1 MKNSLK
7 QLLRTPAKTFL
18 FFLLMTAVTLLL
30 AFSASLLSETNQRIE
45 EVESGFTTVARVE
58 QVPALTDIT
67 TQWINPCF
75 GLGVEQK
82 DVWDDRIST
91 EDLNFEGANYV
102 NAPEYRPY
110 YITEHP
116 DWEHTV
122 GVDRSVDSWLHIF
135 EFTALEDSD
144 ELGGAYVRVE
154 RFLLKQH
161 NNAEDMGVLP
171 PQEGEEVFL
180 CQCGGTYH
188 DQEGSIAP
196 LKKGKRYIATVE
208 LNCSCNYHTIPNN
221 ISGTTAN
228 DYWTTNLEYVVF
240 GAPYSSQYD
249 ANGNEIKSEHFPY
262 LEDGSQNIY
271 RIEEVTEDFYGEG
284 GRGQDWLLWAKT
296 VNQHQRYFPVMPVTG
311 LQMIPV
317 FQENSAYLSDG
328 REITREEYDNGALVC
343 LVPEDTLQKNG
354 WQIGDKLSLPL
365 LCSLYGPKV
374 KMITIPASGD
384 RGVHLSV
391 NYPFS
396 PIKADGSE
404 YEPFWT
410 AEYEIVGTYGLV
422 QSEMLYTDGEIYPDT
437 ILIPKNSV
445 QASDADNIACYN
457 HLDGKTATFQ
467 IENGTIDEFD
477 AALRAA
483 LPEAENLII
492 TYNDNG
498 YTEIMESL
506 QGTRSSALLL
516 FAVGLLAAV
525 AILLLLLYF
534 FVVKEKKR
542 TAIERSL
549 GMTSYQCRTSLLA
562 GILALTVLASG
573 LGTVGAA
580 VSLEL
585 FHRQEQTTVEIEKVE
600 EPVESEG
607 MTETEETAETE
618 ETGETAETAVEE
630 EPLSPGEYN
639 PKYSLWA
646 KADSVRQEMTGSVQ
660 TPVFVYILVP
670 TALVLLV
677 LVLSLLLINRNL
689 AIEPIYLLSGKME

>member
-7 QLLRTPAKTFL
+7 QLLRTPARTLL

-30 AFSASLLSETNQRIE
+30 AFSASLLSETNQRID
-45 EVESGFTTVARVE
+45 EVESSFTTVARVE
-58 QVPALTDIT
+58 QVPALADIS
-67 TQWINPCF
+67 TQWMNPCF
-75 GLGVEQK
+75 GLAVDQK
-82 DVWDDRIST
+82 DVWDDRISA

-122 GVDRSVDSWLHIF
+122 GTDRFGDHWLHIF

-161 NNAEDMGVLP
+161 NNAEDLGAIP

-188 DQEGSIAP
+188 VQEGTITP

-208 LNCSCNYHTIPNN
+208 LQSSCQYHTIPND
-221 ISGTTAN
+221 ITGPHADS
-228 DYWTTNLEYVVF
+228 YWTTNLEYVVWD
-240 GAPYSSQYD
+240 APYSTQCD
-249 ANGNEIKSEHFPY
+249 TNGNEIKSGHFPY

-271 RIEEVTEDFYGEG
+271 RIEEVTEDFYEDG
-284 GRGQDWLLWAKT
+284 GRSQDWLRWAKT
-296 VNQHQRYFPVMPVTG
+296 VNQHQRYFPVMPVSS
-311 LQMIPV
+311 LQMLPV
-317 FQENSAYLSDG
+317 FQEHSAYLYDG
-328 REITREEYDNGALVC
+328 REISREEYDTGALVC

-365 LCSLYGPKV
+365 LCSLYGPNAR
-374 KMITIPASGD
+374 MITIPPRED
-384 RGVHLSV
+384 RPIHLSV
-391 NYPFS
+391 NYGFS
-396 PIKADGSE
+396 PIKADGSV
-404 YEPFWT
+404 YEPFWS
-410 AEYEIVGTYGLV
+410 AEYEIVGTYGLI
-422 QSEMLYTDGEIYPDT
+422 QSGMLYTDGEIYPDT

-445 QASDADNIACYN
+445 RASDADNIAYYN
-457 HLDGKTATFQ
+457 YLDGKTATFQ

-477 AALRAA
+477 AALHAA

-506 QGTRSSALLL
+506 QSTRSSALLL

-549 GMTSYQCRTSLLA
+549 GMSRRQCRVSLLA

-585 FHRQEQTTVEIEKVE
+585 FHRQEQTVSEESTAEESTIEESTIEESTTGESTTEEKVSL
-600 EPVESEG
+600 SED
-607 MTETEETAETE
+607 
-618 ETGETAETAVEE
+618 
-630 EPLSPGEYN
+630 EYN

-646 KADSVRQEMTGSVQ
+646 KADSTRQQLEVTAQ
-660 TPVFVYILVP
+660 TPAFVFVLVP
-670 TALVLLV
+670 LALVLLV
-677 LVLSLLLINRNL
+677 FVLSLLLVNRNL
-689 AIEPIYLLSGKME
+689 KIEPIYLLSGKMEN

>member
-18 FFLLMTAVTLLL
+18 FFLLMTAVTLLIV
-30 AFSASLLSETNQRIE
+30 FSASLLSETSANIA
-45 EVESGFTTVARVE
+45 EVEGTFTTVARVE
-58 QVPALTDIT
+58 QVPAMAGIT

-75 GLGVEQK
+75 GLMIDQK

-91 EDLNFEGANYV
+91 EDINFEGANYV
-102 NAPEYRPY
+102 TAPEYRPY
-110 YITEHP
+110 YITEHS

-122 GVDRSVDSWLHIF
+122 KVDRRRDQWLHIF

-154 RFLLKQH
+154 HYLLKQH
-161 NNAEDMGVLP
+161 EPAERLQAKP
-171 PQEGEEVFL
+171 PKEGEEVFL

-188 DQEGSIAP
+188 MQESRILP

-208 LNCSCNYHTIPNN
+208 LDFSCNYHTIPNDIPGAFEGN
-221 ISGTTAN
+221 
-228 DYWTTNLEYVVF
+228 YWTTNLEYTVF
-240 GAPYSSQYD
+240 DAPYSSQCD
-249 ANGNEIKSEHFPY
+249 AHGNEIKSEHFPY
-262 LEDGSQNIY
+262 LENGSQDIY
-271 RIEEVTEDFYGEG
+271 RIEEVTEDFYEEG

-296 VNQHQRYFPVMPVTG
+296 VNQHQKYFPVMPVTG
-311 LQMIPV
+311 LQMIPI

-328 REITREEYDNGALVC
+328 REITQEEYDNGALVC

-354 WQIGDKLSLPL
+354 WKIGDKLSLPL
-365 LCSLYGPKV
+365 LCSLYGPNA
-374 KMITIPASGD
+374 KMISIPRAGD
-384 RGVHLSV
+384 VEAYSNVR
-391 NYPFS
+391 YPFS
-396 PIKADGSE
+396 PIKAGGSK
-404 YEPFWT
+404 YEPFWS
-410 AEYEIVGTYGLV
+410 AEYEIIGTYGLV
-422 QSEMLYTDGEIYPDT
+422 QSGMLYTDGEIYPDT

-445 QASDADNIACYN
+445 RASDADNIACYN

-477 AALRAA
+477 AALRDA

-506 QGTRSSALLL
+506 QSTRSSALLL

-549 GMTSYQCRTSLLA
+549 GMSRRQCRVSLLA

-585 FHRQEQTTVEIEKVE
+585 FHKQEQT
-600 EPVESEG
+600 
-607 MTETEETAETE
+607 
-618 ETGETAETAVEE
+618 AVETTGTAGE
-630 EPLSPGEYN
+630 EISFSEDEYN

-646 KADSVRQEMTGSVQ
+646 KADSTRQQLEVTVQ
-660 TPVFVYILVP
+660 TPVFVFALVP
-670 TALVLLV
+670 LALVLLV
-677 LVLSLLLINRNL
+677 FVLSLILVNRNL
-689 AIEPIYLLSGKME
+689 KIEPIYLLSGKMEN